1 MSSAPLG
8 PQTPQEHDIFG
19 APFEVGTY
27 VNVRCLVTAF
37 TPTPNGFGGSGDL
50 VSLTV
55 ESPGNAGEVVGVTLV
70 VSPVQCR
77 KAGSTSQA

>member
-37 TPTPNGFGGSGDL
+37 TPTPNGFGGSGDRVTCL
-50 VSLTV
+50 VET
-55 ESPGNAGEVVGVTLV
+55 PGNVGEAAGVTFA

-77 KAGSTSQA
+77 KAGSTEQA